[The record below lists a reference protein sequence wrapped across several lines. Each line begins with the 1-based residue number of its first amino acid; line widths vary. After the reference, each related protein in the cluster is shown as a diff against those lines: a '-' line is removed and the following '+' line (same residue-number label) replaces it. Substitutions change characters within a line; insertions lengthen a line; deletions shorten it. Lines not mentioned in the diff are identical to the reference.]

1 MVRVAKKI
9 KRRVP
14 SGRSVVRRG
23 KKRPEVAKCA
33 ACGAKLHGM
42 PKRKPS
48 ELKKMPKSKRVP
60 NRPYGG
66 NLCSRCMRELFKE
79 KAEKKSKGKIK

>member
-1 MVRVAKKI
+1 MVRVSKKI
-9 KRRVP
+9 KRRTP

-33 ACGAKLHGM
+33 KCGAKLHGM
-42 PKRKPS
+42 PRRKPS

-66 NLCSRCMRELFKE
+66 NLCSGCMRELFKNRFKE
-79 KAEKKSKGKIK
+79 KLSIK